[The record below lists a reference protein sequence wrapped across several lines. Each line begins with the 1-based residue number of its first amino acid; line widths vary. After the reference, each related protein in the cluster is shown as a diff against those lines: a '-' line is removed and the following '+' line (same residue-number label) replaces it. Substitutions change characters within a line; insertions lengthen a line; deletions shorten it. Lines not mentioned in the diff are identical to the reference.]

1 MLADEIGKELHDR
14 STQGKHLTEEEY
26 RLLQEWYEIQD
37 RAENE
42 SLYSNAALEAE
53 NIMQKQINTILLKIE
68 AASENIHKF
77 SSA

>member
-14 STQGKHLTEEEY
+14 STRGKTLTEEEY
-26 RLLQEWYEIQD
+26 KLLQEWYEIQD

-68 AASENIHKF
+68 AASENIHK
-77 SSA
+77 